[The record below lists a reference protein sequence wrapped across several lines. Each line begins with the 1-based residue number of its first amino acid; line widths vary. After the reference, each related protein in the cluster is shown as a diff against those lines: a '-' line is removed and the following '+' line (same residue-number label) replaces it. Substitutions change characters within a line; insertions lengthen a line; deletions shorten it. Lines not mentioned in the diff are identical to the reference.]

1 MGTLRNVIGVLLAAS
16 AAADASAQVEGIN
29 LTGQYKCVAAC
40 AGDGDAFITQY
51 GWQLNVTSDAGVPS
65 RAWVEYPGRIWVE
78 QAGQGARYSTDGN
91 TIQFDR
97 GTIWQRIP
105 EAPPA
110 PPKRRRRP

>member
-1 MGTLRNVIGVLLAAS
+1 MRSLGSVIGVLMAAL

-51 GWQLNVTSDAGVPS
+51 GWQLNVTSDGGVPS
-65 RAWVEYPGRIWVE
+65 RAWVDYPGRIWVE
-78 QAGQGARYSTDGN
+78 QAGQGAMYSTDGN

-110 PPKRRRRP
+110 SPPRRRRP

>member
-1 MGTLRNVIGVLLAAS
+1 MRVLTSVSVLVAALAAT
-16 AAADASAQVEGIN
+16 AVPAQVEGVN

-40 AGDGDAFITQY
+40 AGEGDAFITQY
-51 GWQLNVTSDAGVPS
+51 GWQLNVTSEAGVPS

-78 QAGQGARYSTDGN
+78 QAWQGAMYSADGN

-110 PPKRRRRP
+110 PPPRRRRR

>member
-1 MGTLRNVIGVLLAAS
+1 MKPRAIVFGILAAAL
-16 AAADASAQVEGIN
+16 AATSASAQVDGIN
-29 LTGQYKCVAAC
+29 LTGQYTCVAAC
-40 AGDGDAFITQY
+40 TGGGDAFITQS

-78 QAGQGARYSTDGN
+78 QAYQGAMYSTDGN

-105 EAPPA
+105 EPPPA
-110 PPKRRRRP
+110 PPPRRRR

>member
-1 MGTLRNVIGVLLAAS
+1 MRLLTSVSVLVAALAAT
-16 AAADASAQVEGIN
+16 AVPAQVEGVN

-40 AGDGDAFITQY
+40 AGEGDAFITQY
-51 GWQLNVTSDAGVPS
+51 GWQLNVTSEAGVPS

-78 QAGQGARYSTDGN
+78 QAWQGAMYSADGN

-105 EAPPA
+105 EPP
-110 PPKRRRRP
+110 PSSPRRRK